1 MTGWSWLKAAAAVGV
16 VAGGIGGV
24 VWWKKRS
31 KSLFSEPLIPKA
43 VPASLPIQIAPPYV
57 APPVAAAPPLVVPPA
72 TPPAPPKPPPTPAVP
87 PSAAG
92 SYPPGP
98 YGFSVGN
105 VYPNVAA
112 MGLRNGLGG
121 EYTKISMADYYDP
134 TGARGVN
141 AIYVDLG
148 LTTCMHCRDEARN
161 SQNFYSSLYQPR
173 GVKFISALA
182 DVGIGQ
188 PQVDSWAKQFGILF
202 DVLADSSRK
211 FVPPGDVKTPHHVI
225 IDPRTMKVVAEWDG
239 WPRGAEDVFA
249 SYINPLL
256 AKSGV

>member
-1 MTGWSWLKAAAAVGV
+1 MTGWSWLKATAAVGV

-31 KSLFSEPLIPKA
+31 KSLSSEPLIPKA
-43 VPASLPIQIAPPYV
+43 VPASLPIQIAPKAPTPYA
-57 APPVAAAPPLVVPPA
+57 APPVAAAPPLAVPPA
-72 TPPAPPKPPPTPAVP
+72 TPPAPPKPPPAPAAP
-87 PSAAG
+87 PPAAG

-182 DVGIGQ
+182 DV
-188 PQVDSWAKQFGILF
+188 
-202 DVLADSSRK
+202 LADSSRK

-239 WPRGAEDVFA
+239 WPKGAEDVFA